1 MAEKQIYTFTNE
13 IDEVEISA
21 LCAKITVESTD
32 SEAITAEYENTG
44 EKPEF
49 CAVLSNKKVVLK
61 EIFKLGMICNICS
74 KSGEST
80 INVKLP
86 KKLYSL
92 LKIKTASGGVEI
104 SDTAVTAENFS
115 LETASGEINITAFF
129 PNVKIKTASG
139 KVTLENP
146 TGSKAENVDVAA
158 VSGEVTIKGYP
169 TTGKYKISSASG
181 KTVYTD
187 AAGDGEINVT
197 SGNIEVDYSDW
208 SGDLKIG
215 AVSGNVKVTLPKESG
230 INVKFD
236 GVSGLV
242 KTDLGGE
249 PGRFMNLGKGTNGEF
264 GGSNK
269 RNVAVNLISGTV
281 TLASQQPSVEKE
293 VIIAE

>member
-1 MAEKQIYTFTNE
+1 MDKQVYTFTNE
-13 IDEVEISA
+13 IDEVEIDA
-21 LCAKITVESTD
+21 LSGKITVESTD
-32 SEAITAEYENTG
+32 SGAITAEYENTG

-49 CAVLSNKKVVLK
+49 CAVLSGKKVTLK
-61 EIFKLGMICNICS
+61 EIWKLGMICS
-74 KSGEST
+74 KSGESSIT
-80 INVKLP
+80 VKLP

-92 LKIKTASGGVEI
+92 LKIKTASGGVTV

-115 LETASGEINITAFF
+115 LDTASGEININAFF
-129 PNVKIKTASG
+129 QNVKIKTASG

-146 TGSKAENVDVAA
+146 TDNKASSVDIAA
-158 VSGEVTIKGYP
+158 ASGAVTIKGYS
-169 TTGKYKISSASG
+169 TTEKYKISSVSG

-187 AAGDGEINVT
+187 ASGDGEINVT
-197 SGNIEVDYSDW
+197 SGNIEVNYACW

-215 AVSGNVKVTLPKESG
+215 AVSGNVKVTLPKDSG
-230 INVKFD
+230 VNVRFD
-236 GVSGLV
+236 GVSGIV

-281 TLASQQPSVEKE
+281 TLASEQLITDKE
-293 VIIAE
+293 VIITE

>member
-13 IDEVEISA
+13 INEVEIAA
-21 LCAKITVESTD
+21 LSAKITVESTD

-49 CAVLSNKKVVLK
+49 CAVLTGKKVTLK
-61 EIFKLGMICNICS
+61 EIWKLGMICS
-74 KSGEST
+74 KGGESAIT
-80 INVKLP
+80 VKLP

-92 LKIKTASGGVEI
+92 LKIKTASGGVEL
-104 SDTAVTAENFS
+104 SDSAVTAENFY
-115 LETASGEINITAFF
+115 LETASGEININAFF
-129 PNVKIKTASG
+129 QNVKIKTASG

-146 TGSKAENVDVAA
+146 TDNKAVSVDIAA
-158 VSGEVTIKGYP
+158 ASGEVTVKGYS
-169 TTGKYKISSASG
+169 TEKYKISSASG

-197 SGNIEVDYSDW
+197 SGNIEIDYSDW

-215 AVSGNVKVTLPKESG
+215 AVSGNVKVTLPKDSG

-236 GVSGLV
+236 GVSGMV

-281 TLASQQPSVEKE
+281 TLASQQPAAEKE
-293 VIIAE
+293 IIISE

>member
-13 IDEVEISA
+13 INEVEINA
-21 LCAKITVESTD
+21 ICAKTTVECTD

-49 CAVLSNKKVVLK
+49 CAVLSGKKVILK
-61 EIFKLGMICNICS
+61 EIFKLGMLCT
-74 KSGEST
+74 KSGDSAIT
-80 INVKLP
+80 VKLP
-86 KKLYSL
+86 KKTFDL
-92 LKIKTASGGVEI
+92 LKIKTASGGVTI
-104 SDTAVTAENFS
+104 SDSAVAAENFT
-115 LETASGEINITAFF
+115 LDTASGEININAFF

-146 TGSKAENVDVAA
+146 TGNKAVSVDIAA
-158 VSGEVTIKGYP
+158 ASGEVTVRGYS
-169 TTGKYKISSASG
+169 TEKYKISSASG
-181 KTVYTD
+181 KTVYTN

-215 AVSGNVKVTLPKESG
+215 AVSGNVKVTLPKDSG

-236 GVSGLV
+236 GVSGMV

-269 RNVAVNLISGTV
+269 HNVAVNLISGTV
-281 TLASQQPSVEKE
+281 TLASEQLITDKE
-293 VIIAE
+293 VIIDG